1 MKTRIML
8 DIEMGRLDRE
18 LLNKIGLRVVKE
30 LTKAKASLLG
40 IKTEELKEEEV
51 YIDFFGKGLSSSDCV
66 QRVYPDFKTINNG
79 FIDDCIK
86 ILKRR

>member
-1 MKTRIML
+1 MKTRIIL
-8 DIEMGRLDRE
+8 DIETGRFDKDI
-18 LLNKIGLRVVKE
+18 LNKIGLKVVKE

-51 YIDFFGKGLSSSDCV
+51 YIDFFDKSLPSSDCV

>member
-1 MKTRIML
+1 MKTRIIL
-8 DIEMGRLDRE
+8 DIETSRFDKDI
-18 LLNKIGLRVVKE
+18 LNKIGLRVVKE

-40 IKTEELKEEEV
+40 IKTEELKEEEFC
-51 YIDFFGKGLSSSDCV
+51 IDFFGKSLPSSDCV

>member
-1 MKTRIML
+1 MKTRIIL
-8 DIEMGRLDRE
+8 DIETSRFDKDI
-18 LLNKIGLRVVKE
+18 LNKIGLKVVKE

-40 IKTEELKEEEV
+40 IKTEEIKDEKL
-51 YIDFFGKGLSSSDCV
+51 YIDFYDKSFLEGDCV

>member
-1 MKTRIML
+1 MKTRIIL
-8 DIEMGRLDRE
+8 DIEMGRVDRD

-51 YIDFFGKGLSSSDCV
+51 YIDFFDKSLQGSDCV